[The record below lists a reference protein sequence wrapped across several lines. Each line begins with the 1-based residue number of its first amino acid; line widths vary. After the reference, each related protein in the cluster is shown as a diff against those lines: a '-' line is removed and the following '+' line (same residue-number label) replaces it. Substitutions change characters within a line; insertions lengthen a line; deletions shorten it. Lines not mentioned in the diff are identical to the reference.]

1 MSNNL
6 PNCTDYPDKL
16 VIGVDE
22 AGRGCMWGSVFAG
35 AVILP
40 EDLTNEEVMT
50 DTEKRLLRDSKKLSE
65 KRRIEAVS
73 LIHSRAIAYGVG
85 ECTASEIDRQNIL
98 RATHTSMHRAID
110 ECIHMALTKYP
121 GFKNFEIRVDG
132 NSFRMYQEPIE
143 GDVIPHECVIG
154 GDASDRAI
162 AAASILAKTGRDSF
176 VKVAVDVDPSVN
188 EKWEMLSHKGYC
200 TKKHM
205 NAIQEHGIHDLH
217 RKSYAP
223 IKRVLGIID

>member
-1 MSNNL
+1 MA
-6 PNCTDYPDKL
+6 DIIPDKL
-16 VIGVDE
+16 IIGVDE

-40 EDLTNEEVMT
+40 EDLTNEEIMNN
-50 DTEKRLLRDSKKLSE
+50 TEKKLLRDSKKLSE
-65 KRRIEAVS
+65 KRRNEAVE

-85 ECTASEIDRQNIL
+85 ECTANEIDTQNIL

-110 ECIHMALTKYP
+110 KCIQMALIKYP

-132 NSFRMYQEPIE
+132 NSFRIYQDQQE

-154 GDASDRAI
+154 GDASDRTI
-162 AAASILAKTGRDSF
+162 AAASILAKTGRDLF
-176 VKVAVDVDPSVN
+176 VKDHVYIDSSIDA
-188 EKWEMLSHKGYC
+188 KWGMLSHKGYC

-205 NAIQEHGIHDLH
+205 NAIQEHGIHELH

-223 IKRVLGIID
+223 IKRVLGIIE